1 MTKNFILCLYVI
13 IFDTLLVFG
22 NNPFSTKLTSNQK
35 KVELAEKKLDFDTA
49 KSLGSVQ
56 TTSDVAPGNL
66 NFRLVGIV
74 SNNGECSILIQ
85 SQNSYEWVESGN
97 SWKDWKF
104 DSCEE
109 SLALFSN
116 GDQLKRL
123 SLGQASIEVKSSKT
137 FAK

>member
-1 MTKNFILCLYVI
+1 MTKNFIFCLYVI
-13 IFDTLLVFG
+13 IFSPLLVFG
-22 NNPFSTKLTSNQK
+22 NNPFSTKLTTNQK

-49 KSLGSVQ
+49 KALGNEQ
-56 TTSDVAPGNL
+56 TTSNVAPGNL

-74 SNNGECSILIQ
+74 SNNGECSILIR
-85 SQNSYEWVESGN
+85 SEDSYEWVESGN
-97 SWKDWKF
+97 FWKDWQF

-123 SLGQASIEVKSSKT
+123 SLGQASIEVKSSKA

>member
-49 KSLGSVQ
+49 KSLGSEQ

-74 SNNGECSILIQ
+74 SNNEECSILIQ
-85 SQNSYEWVESGN
+85 SHDLYEWDESGN
-97 SWKDWKF
+97 SWKDWQF
-104 DSCEE
+104 NSCEE
-109 SLALFSN
+109 SFALFSN

-123 SLGQASIEVKSSKT
+123 SLGQASIEVKSSRT

>member
-1 MTKNFILCLYVI
+1 MTKNFILYLYVI
-13 IFDTLLVFG
+13 IFNPLLVFG
-22 NNPFSTKLTSNQK
+22 NNPFSTKLTANQK

-49 KSLGSVQ
+49 KALGNAQ
-56 TTSDVAPGNL
+56 TTSNVAPRNL

-74 SNNGECSILIQ
+74 SNNGECSILIR
-85 SQNSYEWVESGN
+85 SEDSYEWVESGN
-97 SWKDWKF
+97 SWKDWQF

-123 SLGQASIEVKSSKT
+123 SLGQDSIEVKSNST

>member
-13 IFDTLLVFG
+13 IFNPLLVFG

-35 KVELAEKKLDFDTA
+35 KVELAEKKFDFDTA

>member
-1 MTKNFILCLYVI
+1 MTKNFILYLHVI
-13 IFDTLLVFG
+13 IFNPLLVFG
-22 NNPFSTKLTSNQK
+22 NNPFSTKLTTNQK
-35 KVELAEKKLDFDTA
+35 KVELVEKKLDFDTA
-49 KSLGSVQ
+49 KSLGNKQ
-56 TTSDVAPGNL
+56 TTSDFDPGNL

-74 SNNGECSILIQ
+74 SNNEECSILIQ
-85 SQNSYEWVESGN
+85 SQDSYEWVESGN
-97 SWKDWKF
+97 SWKDWQF

>member
-1 MTKNFILCLYVI
+1 MTKNFILCIYVS
-13 IFDTLLVFG
+13 IFNPFLGFG
-22 NNPFSTKLTSNQK
+22 NNPFSTKLISNHK
-35 KVELAEKKLDFDTA
+35 IIELAEKKLDFDTA
-49 KSLGSVQ
+49 KTNSSEQINL
-56 TTSDVAPGNL
+56 DVAPGNL

-74 SNNGECSILIQ
+74 SNNEECSILIQ
-85 SQNSYEWVESGN
+85 SQDSYEWVESGN
-97 SWKDWKF
+97 FWKDWRF

>member
-1 MTKNFILCLYVI
+1 MTKNFIFCLYVI
-13 IFDTLLVFG
+13 IFSPLLVFG
-22 NNPFSTKLTSNQK
+22 NNPFSTKLTTNQK
-35 KVELAEKKLDFDTA
+35 KVELAEKKLDSDTA
-49 KSLGSVQ
+49 KSLGIEQ
-56 TTSDVAPGNL
+56 TASDVAPGNL

-74 SNNGECSILIQ
+74 SNNGECSILIR
-85 SQNSYEWVESGN
+85 SEDSYEWVESGN
-97 SWKDWKF
+97 FWKDWQF

-123 SLGQASIEVKSSKT
+123 SLGQASIEVKSSKA

>member
-1 MTKNFILCLYVI
+1 MTKNFIFCLYLI
-13 IFDTLLVFG
+13 IFSPLLVFG
-22 NNPFSTKLTSNQK
+22 NNPFSTKLTTNQK
-35 KVELAEKKLDFDTA
+35 KVELPEKKLDFNTA
-49 KSLGSVQ
+49 KALGNEQ
-56 TTSDVAPGNL
+56 TTSNVAPGNL

-74 SNNGECSILIQ
+74 SNNGECSILIR
-85 SQNSYEWVESGN
+85 SEDSYEWVESGN
-97 SWKDWKF
+97 FWKDWQF

>member
-1 MTKNFILCLYVI
+1 MTKNFIFCLYVI
-13 IFDTLLVFG
+13 IFSPLLVFG
-22 NNPFSTKLTSNQK
+22 NNPFSTKLTTNQK
-35 KVELAEKKLDFDTA
+35 KVELAEKKLDSDTA
-49 KSLGSVQ
+49 KSLGIEQ
-56 TTSDVAPGNL
+56 TASDVAHGNL

-74 SNNGECSILIQ
+74 SNNGECSILIR
-85 SQNSYEWVESGN
+85 SEDSYEWVESGN
-97 SWKDWKF
+97 FWKDWQF

-123 SLGQASIEVKSSKT
+123 SLGQASIEVNSSKA

>member
-1 MTKNFILCLYVI
+1 MTKNFILYLYVI
-13 IFDTLLVFG
+13 IFNPLLVFG
-22 NNPFSTKLTSNQK
+22 NNPFSTKLTANQK

-49 KSLGSVQ
+49 KALGNAQ
-56 TTSDVAPGNL
+56 TTSNVAPRNL

-74 SNNGECSILIQ
+74 SNNGECSILIR
-85 SQNSYEWVESGN
+85 SEDSYEWVESGN
-97 SWKDWKF
+97 SWKDWQF

>member
-1 MTKNFILCLYVI
+1 MTKNFILYLYVI
-13 IFDTLLVFG
+13 IFNPLLVFG
-22 NNPFSTKLTSNQK
+22 NNPFSTKLTTNQK

-49 KSLGSVQ
+49 KALGNEQ
-56 TTSDVAPGNL
+56 TTSNVAPRNL

-74 SNNGECSILIQ
+74 SNNGECSILIR
-85 SQNSYEWVESGN
+85 SEDSYEWVESGN
-97 SWKDWKF
+97 FWKDWQF

>member
-1 MTKNFILCLYVI
+1 MTKNFIFCLYVI
-13 IFDTLLVFG
+13 IFSPLLVFG
-22 NNPFSTKLTSNQK
+22 NNPFSTKLTTNQK

-49 KSLGSVQ
+49 KALGNEQ
-56 TTSDVAPGNL
+56 TTSVVAPGNL
-66 NFRLVGIV
+66 NFKLVGIV
-74 SNNGECSILIQ
+74 SNNGGCSILIQ
-85 SQNSYEWVESGN
+85 SQDSYEWVESGN
-97 SWKDWKF
+97 FWKDWQF

-123 SLGQASIEVKSSKT
+123 SLGQASIEVNSSKT

>member
-1 MTKNFILCLYVI
+1 MTKNFIFCLYVI
-13 IFDTLLVFG
+13 IFSPLLVFG
-22 NNPFSTKLTSNQK
+22 NNPFSTKLTTNQK
-35 KVELAEKKLDFDTA
+35 KVELVEKKLDFDTA
-49 KSLGSVQ
+49 KSLGNKQ
-56 TTSDVAPGNL
+56 TTSDFDPGNL

-74 SNNGECSILIQ
+74 SNNEECSILIQ
-85 SQNSYEWVESGN
+85 SQDSYEWVESGN
-97 SWKDWKF
+97 YWKDWQF

>member
-1 MTKNFILCLYVI
+1 MTKNFIFCLYVI
-13 IFDTLLVFG
+13 IFSPLLVFG
-22 NNPFSTKLTSNQK
+22 NNPFSTKLTTNQK

-49 KSLGSVQ
+49 KALGNEQ

-74 SNNGECSILIQ
+74 SNNGECSILIR
-85 SQNSYEWVESGN
+85 SEDSYEWVESGN
-97 SWKDWKF
+97 FWKDWQF

-123 SLGQASIEVKSSKT
+123 SLGQASIEVKSSKA

>member
-1 MTKNFILCLYVI
+1 MTKNFILYLYVI
-13 IFDTLLVFG
+13 IFNPLLVFG
-22 NNPFSTKLTSNQK
+22 NNPFSTKLTANQK

-49 KSLGSVQ
+49 KALGNEQ
-56 TTSDVAPGNL
+56 TTSNVAPRNL

-74 SNNGECSILIQ
+74 SNNGECSILIR
-85 SQNSYEWVESGN
+85 SEDSYEWVESGN
-97 SWKDWKF
+97 SWKDWQF

>member
-1 MTKNFILCLYVI
+1 MTKNFIFCLYVI
-13 IFDTLLVFG
+13 IFSPLLVFG
-22 NNPFSTKLTSNQK
+22 NNPFSTKLTTNQK

-49 KSLGSVQ
+49 KALGNEQ
-56 TTSDVAPGNL
+56 TTSVVAPGNL
-66 NFRLVGIV
+66 NFKLVGIV
-74 SNNGECSILIQ
+74 SNNGGCSILIQ
-85 SQNSYEWVESGN
+85 SQDSYEWVESGN
-97 SWKDWKF
+97 FWKDWQF

-123 SLGQASIEVKSSKT
+123 SLGQASIEVNSSKA

>member
-1 MTKNFILCLYVI
+1 MTKNFIFCLYVI
-13 IFDTLLVFG
+13 IFSPLLVFG
-22 NNPFSTKLTSNQK
+22 NNPFSTKLTANQK

-49 KSLGSVQ
+49 KALGNEQ
-56 TTSDVAPGNL
+56 TTSNVAPGNL

-74 SNNGECSILIQ
+74 SNNGECSILIW
-85 SQNSYEWVESGN
+85 SEDSYEWVESGN
-97 SWKDWKF
+97 FWKDWQF

>member
-13 IFDTLLVFG
+13 IFNSLLVFG

-35 KVELAEKKLDFDTA
+35 KVELAEKKFDFDTA

-56 TTSDVAPGNL
+56 TTSDVSPGNL

>member
-1 MTKNFILCLYVI
+1 MTKNFIFCLYVI
-13 IFDTLLVFG
+13 ILSPLLVFG
-22 NNPFSTKLTSNQK
+22 NNPFSTKLTTNQK

-49 KSLGSVQ
+49 KALGNEQ
-56 TTSDVAPGNL
+56 TTSNVAPGNL

-74 SNNGECSILIQ
+74 SNNGECSILIR
-85 SQNSYEWVESGN
+85 SEDSYEWVESGN
-97 SWKDWKF
+97 FWKDWQF

-123 SLGQASIEVKSSKT
+123 SLGQASIEVKSSKA

>member
-13 IFDTLLVFG
+13 IFNPLLVFG

-35 KVELAEKKLDFDTA
+35 KVELAEKKLDFDRA
-49 KSLGSVQ
+49 KSLGSEQ

>member
-1 MTKNFILCLYVI
+1 MTKNFILCLHVI
-13 IFDTLLVFG
+13 IFNPLLVFG
-22 NNPFSTKLTSNQK
+22 NNPFSTKLTTNQK
-35 KVELAEKKLDFDTA
+35 KVELVEKKLDFDTA
-49 KSLGSVQ
+49 KSLGNKQ
-56 TTSDVAPGNL
+56 TTSDFDPGNL

-74 SNNGECSILIQ
+74 SNNEECSILIQ
-85 SQNSYEWVESGN
+85 SQDSYEWVESGN
-97 SWKDWKF
+97 FWKDWRF

>member
-1 MTKNFILCLYVI
+1 MTKNFIFCLYVI
-13 IFDTLLVFG
+13 IFSPLLVFG
-22 NNPFSTKLTSNQK
+22 NNPFSTKLTTNQK
-35 KVELAEKKLDFDTA
+35 KVELAEKKLDSDTA
-49 KSLGSVQ
+49 KALGNEQ
-56 TTSDVAPGNL
+56 TTSVVAPGNL

-74 SNNGECSILIQ
+74 SNNGECSILIR
-85 SQNSYEWVESGN
+85 SEDSYEWVESGN
-97 SWKDWKF
+97 FWKDWQF

-123 SLGQASIEVKSSKT
+123 SLGQASIEVNSSKA

>member
-1 MTKNFILCLYVI
+1 MTKNFIFCLYVI
-13 IFDTLLVFG
+13 IFSPLLVFG
-22 NNPFSTKLTSNQK
+22 NNPFSTKLTTNQK
-35 KVELAEKKLDFDTA
+35 KVELAEKKLDSDTA
-49 KSLGSVQ
+49 KSLGIEQ
-56 TTSDVAPGNL
+56 TASDVAPGNL

-74 SNNGECSILIQ
+74 SNNGECSILIR
-85 SQNSYEWVESGN
+85 SEDSYEWVESGN
-97 SWKDWKF
+97 FWKDWQF

-123 SLGQASIEVKSSKT
+123 SLGQASIEVNSSKA

>member
-13 IFDTLLVFG
+13 IFNPSLVFG

-35 KVELAEKKLDFDTA
+35 KVELAEKKFDFDTA

-74 SNNGECSILIQ
+74 SKMENVQYSSRVKIRMHGLNQVTLGRIGNLIL
-85 SQNSYEWVESGN
+85 
-97 SWKDWKF
+97 
-104 DSCEE
+104 
-109 SLALFSN
+109 
-116 GDQLKRL
+116 
-123 SLGQASIEVKSSKT
+123 
-137 FAK
+137 AKNLLPCFLMEIN

>member
-1 MTKNFILCLYVI
+1 MTKNFIFCLYVI
-13 IFDTLLVFG
+13 IFSPLLVFG
-22 NNPFSTKLTSNQK
+22 NNPFSTKLTTNQK

-49 KSLGSVQ
+49 KALGNEQ
-56 TTSDVAPGNL
+56 TTSNVAPGNL

-74 SNNGECSILIQ
+74 LNNGECSILIR
-85 SQNSYEWVESGN
+85 SEDSYEWVESGN
-97 SWKDWKF
+97 FWKDWQF

>member
-104 DSCEE
+104 DSCEK

>member
-1 MTKNFILCLYVI
+1 M
-13 IFDTLLVFG
+13 LVFG

-35 KVELAEKKLDFDTA
+35 KVELAEKKLDFDRA
-49 KSLGSVQ
+49 KSLGSEQ

-85 SQNSYEWVESGN
+85 SQDSYEWVESGN

-116 GDQLKRL
+116 GDQPKRL

>member
-1 MTKNFILCLYVI
+1 MTKNFKLCLYVI
-13 IFDTLLVFG
+13 IFNPLLVFG

-35 KVELAEKKLDFDTA
+35 KVELAEKKFDFDTA

-85 SQNSYEWVESGN
+85 SQNSYAWVESGN

-104 DSCEE
+104 DSCEK

>member
-1 MTKNFILCLYVI
+1 MTKNFIFCLYVI
-13 IFDTLLVFG
+13 ILSPLLVFG
-22 NNPFSTKLTSNQK
+22 NNPFSTKLTTNQK

-49 KSLGSVQ
+49 KALGNEQ
-56 TTSDVAPGNL
+56 TASDVAPGNL

-74 SNNGECSILIQ
+74 SNNGECSILIR
-85 SQNSYEWVESGN
+85 SEDSYEWVESGN
-97 SWKDWKF
+97 FWKDWQF

>member
-13 IFDTLLVFG
+13 IFNPSLVFG

-35 KVELAEKKLDFDTA
+35 KVELAEKKFDFDTA

-56 TTSDVAPGNL
+56 STSDVAPGNL

-104 DSCEE
+104 DSCEK

>member
-13 IFDTLLVFG
+13 IFNPLLVFG

>member
-1 MTKNFILCLYVI
+1 MT
-13 IFDTLLVFG
+13 T
-22 NNPFSTKLTSNQK
+22 NQK

-49 KSLGSVQ
+49 KALGNKQ
-56 TTSDVAPGNL
+56 TTSVVAPGNL

-74 SNNGECSILIQ
+74 SNNGECSILIR
-85 SQNSYEWVESGN
+85 SEDSYEWVESGN
-97 SWKDWKF
+97 FWKDWQF

-123 SLGQASIEVKSSKT
+123 SLGQASIEVKSSKA